1 MVSIHLNGKGY
12 KFMSESEPETIS
24 CVSDLKKKNLIRE
37 ESIQKETAKVK
48 KIVDLILKTPKENSE
63 KVKAEKTAEKTE
75 SSKEKEA

>member
-1 MVSIHLNGKGY
+1 
-12 KFMSESEPETIS
+12 MSESEPETIS